1 MKTERY
7 KISIEVRDSEGK
19 LIVDEDGNKVTSISY
34 DVDMLPENMELNLTR
49 LGKQLKALIP
59 DRTIN
64 LDAMVHNTISGTYM
78 TMFSYY
84 VNESRFVKH

>member
-7 KISIEVRDSEGK
+7 KISIEVRDDWGN

-49 LGKQLKALIP
+49 LGKQLKALMPNRI
-59 DRTIN
+59 IN

-84 VNESRFVKH
+84 VNENRFVKH

>member
-7 KISIEVRDSEGK
+7 KISIEVRDSEDN

-49 LGKQLKALIP
+49 LGKQLKALMPNRI
-59 DRTIN
+59 IN

-78 TMFSYY
+78 TMYSYY
-84 VNESRFVKH
+84 VNERRFIKH

>member
-7 KISIEVRDSEGK
+7 KISIEVRDSEGN
-19 LIVDEDGNKVTSISY
+19 LIVDEDDNKVTSISY

-49 LGKQLKALIP
+49 LGKQLKALMP

>member
-7 KISIEVRDSEGK
+7 KISIEVRDSEGN

-49 LGKQLKALIP
+49 LGKQLKALMPNRI
-59 DRTIN
+59 IN

>member
-1 MKTERY
+1 MKSERY
-7 KISIEVRDSEGK
+7 KISIEVRDDWGN

-49 LGKQLKALIP
+49 LGKQLKALMP

>member
-7 KISIEVRDSEGK
+7 KISIEVRDDWGN

-49 LGKQLKALIP
+49 LGKQLKALMPNRI
-59 DRTIN
+59 IN
-64 LDAMVHNTISGTYM
+64 LDASVHNTISGTFM
-78 TMFSYY
+78 TMYSYY
-84 VNESRFVKH
+84 VNKSRFVKH